1 MKTLH
6 LKNIFLANA
15 PLLSISFLLGYSFWY
30 IASYNHIISLQLTIP
45 LCFSELSDTYTI
57 QAPEKINVTLMAQRS
72 DLYALEKQTLAA
84 HINISKLLPG
94 KHGIILQ
101 EQHLFLPKNIA
112 LTGYKPSNL
121 WILISENKKSE
132 ATNV

>member
-15 PLLSISFLLGYSFWY
+15 PLLSVSFLLGYSFWY
-30 IASYNHIISLQLTIP
+30 IASYNHIVSLQFTVP
-45 LCFSELSDTYTI
+45 LCFSELPDTYTI
-57 QAPEKINVTLMAQRS
+57 QAPEKINVTLTAQRS

-84 HINISKLLPG
+84 HININKLLPG
-94 KHGIILQ
+94 KHGILLK

-112 LTGYKPSNL
+112 LTRYKPSNL
-121 WILISENKKSE
+121 CILISENKKYR
-132 ATNV
+132 TNNV